1 MPRMR
6 RGSIEH
12 LRRMYASESPLAGAG
27 FHRGEHFFISITRR
41 LCRGSREREKDRTRG
56 NTGMGLLEHPPGP
69 VGHALHNNGQQQQ
82 PPLVQRLGAS
92 FVPAE
97 AWTVIRRTCRE
108 MPSER
113 ELQVLQGLAGHLSD
127 QDMAAILGC
136 KPRTVR
142 AHREAVY
149 LKLGCNDR
157 SSAVVCIFKAAL
169 EALCP
174 NAPPAR

>member
-1 MPRMR
+1 
-6 RGSIEH
+6 
-12 LRRMYASESPLAGAG
+12 
-27 FHRGEHFFISITRR
+27 
-41 LCRGSREREKDRTRG
+41 
-56 NTGMGLLEHPPGP
+56 MGLLEHPPGP

-97 AWTVIRRTCRE
+97 AWTVIRHKCKGR
-108 MPSER
+108 PSER
-113 ELQVLQGLAGHLSD
+113 EMQVLQGLAGHLSD
-127 QDMAAILGC
+127 KEIAGILGC